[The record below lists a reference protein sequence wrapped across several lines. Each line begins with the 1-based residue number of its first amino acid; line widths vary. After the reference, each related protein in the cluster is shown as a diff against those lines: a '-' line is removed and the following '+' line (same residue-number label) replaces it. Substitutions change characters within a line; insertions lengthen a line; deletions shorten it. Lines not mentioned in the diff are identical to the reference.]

1 MVRIQLFSFIT
12 YVSLLTYNTRCFS
25 SLGSSINSKRARKLV
40 RSILRKPTA
49 LSIDPTPNRVQTLP
63 RLNLRRFKVARSNA
77 RVLLDIQNQ
86 LYRTNKVLAGK
97 RLLKLESSKY
107 TKACP
112 LSIPNAFYLNPFCVF
127 KGELVPQS
135 KFRQRSFFRALYHRV
150 KTKRLVL
157 LQSVSKVRRRSSVR
171 SSDVPYIRR
180 QLIDFT
186 KRIDAFGAE
195 SDRELTHKL
204 INGRTAYTPSLIAG
218 WPSPFFVGY
227 LEAKHLKEELDAD
240 GTLLSFIHQYHKS
253 EDAYRSSLQMHLEN
267 PNLIQHFA
275 TAWSHSWSF
284 LVTSYL
290 TYSHLPRLDLY
301 LRLKMSQKRDAE
313 HFLRFRFKYNRLFVV
328 FENGKDKQTQ
338 FFVTPGLFIKYFQ
351 SKKSLK
357 KNKAM
362 KFLMMRFLRKIL
374 LSLKVP
380 SVGIITRGVPLHI
393 SALITSLFRPLSHPF
408 LNPLTSE
415 VINETVQGRATH
427 SNISITSILFLAAK
441 PKYFQKTRKR
451 GRIKRK
457 IRRKIVR
464 SANLVD

>member
-1 MVRIQLFSFIT
+1 MGIQDQLHRTSKIVTGKRFLKVASPSRLKFHRS
-12 YVSLLTYNTRCFS
+12 V
-25 SLGSSINSKRARKLV
+25 NSGALYLHPLR
-40 RSILRKPTA
+40 ILR
-49 LSIDPTPNRVQTLP
+49 
-63 RLNLRRFKVARSNA
+63 
-77 RVLLDIQNQ
+77 
-86 LYRTNKVLAGK
+86 
-97 RLLKLESSKY
+97 
-107 TKACP
+107 
-112 LSIPNAFYLNPFCVF
+112 
-127 KGELVPQS
+127 GELAPQS
-135 KFRQRSFFRALYHRV
+135 KFRQRSFFRSLYYRV
-150 KTKRLVL
+150 KAKQPLSLHPAIKGARGLRSRSFNASYL
-157 LQSVSKVRRRSSVR
+157 RSQFISLPKRSSAPK
-171 SSDVPYIRR
+171 SAWDHSVPQRLTDRR
-180 QLIDFT
+180 
-186 KRIDAFGAE
+186 GP
-195 SDRELTHKL
+195 
-204 INGRTAYTPSLIAG
+204 YVPSLISG
-218 WPSPFFVGY
+218 WPSPFFVSY
-227 LEAKHLKEELDAD
+227 LETKHLKEELDAD
-240 GTLLSFIHQYHKS
+240 STLLSFINQFHKS
-253 EDAYRSSLQMHLEN
+253 EDSYGSSLQIHFDN
-267 PNLIQHFA
+267 SSVIQHVA
-275 TAWSHSWSF
+275 TAWSRSWSF
-284 LVTSYL
+284 LVESYL

-301 LRLKMSQKRDAE
+301 LRLKMSQKRDSE

-393 SALITSLFRPLSHPF
+393 SSLITSLFRPLSHPF

-415 VINETVQGRATH
+415 VINETVQGRAVH
-427 SNISITSILFLAAK
+427 SNISISSILFLAAK